1 MTDPNLDEL
10 AEELA
15 EFGEPEK
22 KGGRPPREERILAG
36 FEEIQR
42 FVEKEGHAP
51 QHGEGRNIFERLYAV
66 RLDRLRGLA
75 ESRALLVPLDHQG
88 LLAGAQPIS
97 PESPEGIDEE
107 ELMAEL
113 AGAAGDSAI
122 TELRHVR
129 ATVEKRAAEDIAQR
143 KKCEDFETFEPLFEA
158 VKRDLKSGVRQTLPV
173 HKFDEIK
180 LTEIQKGEFFIVE
193 GQMAYVAELGEAIR
207 TKYERTDSRLRVIY
221 DNGTESDVLQRSFQR
236 ALHRDETARL
246 ITNPSAGPLFADE
259 PEGDDL
265 ASGTIYVL
273 RSKSDNPVFAAN
285 RDVLHKIGVTGGKV
299 ETRLANAALDP
310 TFLLADVEIVATYE
324 LYNINRIKLE
334 NVIHRVF
341 DPAQLDIELRDRFGN
356 AVKPR
361 EWFLVPLFVVNEVV
375 ERIKD
380 GSITEYV
387 YDPTGARL
395 VKVGIAGRARTK

>member
-1 MTDPNLDEL
+1 MSDPNLDEL

-75 ESRALLVPLDHQG
+75 ECRALLVPLDHQG

-97 PESPEGIDEE
+97 PESPEGIDEN

-143 KKCEDFETFEPLFEA
+143 KKCADFETFEPLFEA

-259 PEGDDL
+259 PEEDDL

-285 RDVLHKIGVTGGKV
+285 RHVLHKIGVTGGKV

-310 TFLLADVEIVATYE
+310 TFLLADVEIIATYE

-356 AVKPR
+356 PVKPR

-380 GSITEYV
+380 GSITQYI

-395 VKVGIAGRARTK
+395 VKVAS

>member
-1 MTDPNLDEL
+1 MSDPNLDEL

-66 RLDRLRGLA
+66 RLDRLRGL
-75 ESRALLVPLDHQG
+75 EECRAMLVPLDHQG

-97 PESPEGIDEE
+97 SESPEGIDED

-129 ATVEKRAAEDIAQR
+129 ATVEKRAAEEIAQR
-143 KKCEDFETFEPLFEA
+143 KKCEDFETFAPLFEA

-173 HKFDEIK
+173 HRFDEIK
-180 LTEIQKGEFFIVE
+180 LAEIQKGEFFIVE
-193 GQMAYVAELGEAIR
+193 GQTAYVAQLGKSIR

-246 ITNPSAGPLFADE
+246 ITNPSAGPLFAQGRTD
-259 PEGDDL
+259 DDL

-273 RSKSDNPVFAAN
+273 RSKSNHPIVASN
-285 RDVLHKIGVTGGKV
+285 RDVLHKIGVTGGKID
-299 ETRLANAALDP
+299 TRIANAHLDP
-310 TFLLADVEIVATYE
+310 TFLMADVEVIATYE
-324 LYNINRIKLE
+324 LCNINRVKLE
-334 NVIHRVF
+334 NVLHRVF
-341 DPAQLDIELRDRFGN
+341 DRTQLDIEIRDRFDN
-356 AVKPR
+356 LVRPR
-361 EWFLVPLFVVNEVV
+361 EWFLVPLFVVNEVI
-375 ERIKD
+375 ERIRD
-380 GSITEYV
+380 GTITQYV
-387 YDPTGARL
+387 YDPTTARL
-395 VKVGIAGRARTK
+395 VEAAP

>member
-15 EFGEPEK
+15 EFGEREK

-75 ESRALLVPLDHQG
+75 ECRALLVPLDHQG

-97 PESPEGIDEE
+97 PESPDGINED

-310 TFLLADVEIVATYE
+310 TFLLADVEVVATYV
-324 LYNINRIKLE
+324 LYNVNRVKLE
-334 NVIHRVF
+334 NLIHRLF
-341 DPAQLDIELRDRFGN
+341 DSAQLDIEIKDRFGN
-356 AVKPR
+356 PVKPR
-361 EWFLVPLFVVNEVV
+361 EWFLVPVFVVDEAVK
-375 ERIKD
+375 RIKD
-380 GSITEYV
+380 GTITDYV
-387 YDPTGARL
+387 YDPNQARL
-395 VKVGIAGRARTK
+395 VKASAS

>member
-10 AEELA
+10 AKELA

-66 RLDRLRGLA
+66 RLDRLRGLT
-75 ESRALLVPLDHQG
+75 ECRALLVPLDHQG

-97 PESPEGIDEE
+97 PESPEGIDED

-129 ATVEKRAAEDIAQR
+129 PTVEKRAAEEIAQR
-143 KKCEDFETFEPLFEA
+143 KKCEDFETFGPLFEA

-173 HKFDEIK
+173 HRFDEIK
-180 LTEIQKGEFFIVE
+180 LAEIQKGEFFIVE

-285 RDVLHKIGVTGGKV
+285 RDVLHKIGVTGGKI

-310 TFLLADVEIVATYE
+310 TFLLADVEVVATYV
-324 LYNINRIKLE
+324 LYNVNRVKLE
-334 NVIHRVF
+334 NLIHRVF
-341 DPAQLDIELRDRFGN
+341 DPAQLDIEIKDRFGN
-356 AVKPR
+356 PVKPR
-361 EWFLVPLFVVNEVV
+361 EWFLVPVFVVDEAVK
-375 ERIKD
+375 RIKD
-380 GSITEYV
+380 GTITDYV
-387 YDPTGARL
+387 YDPNQARL
-395 VKVGIAGRARTK
+395 VKASASQK

>member
-1 MTDPNLDEL
+1 MSDPNLDEL

-97 PESPEGIDEE
+97 PESPEGIDED

-246 ITNPSAGPLFADE
+246 ISNPSAGPLFADE

-380 GSITEYV
+380 GSITQYV

-395 VKVGIAGRARTK
+395 VKVS

>member
-1 MTDPNLDEL
+1 MSDPNLDEL

-75 ESRALLVPLDHQG
+75 ECRALLVPLDHQG

-97 PESPEGIDEE
+97 PESPEGIDEN

-143 KKCEDFETFEPLFEA
+143 KKCADFETFEPLFEA

-259 PEGDDL
+259 PEEDDL

-310 TFLLADVEIVATYE
+310 TFLLADVEIIATYE

-356 AVKPR
+356 PVKPR

-380 GSITEYV
+380 GSITQYV

-395 VKVGIAGRARTK
+395 VKVAS

>member
-1 MTDPNLDEL
+1 MES
-10 AEELA
+10 
-15 EFGEPEK
+15 EK

-75 ESRALLVPLDHQG
+75 ECRALLVPLDHQG

-97 PESPEGIDEE
+97 PESPDGINED

-265 ASGTIYVL
+265 VSGTIYVL

-310 TFLLADVEIVATYE
+310 TFLLADVEVVATYV
-324 LYNINRIKLE
+324 LYNVNRVKLE
-334 NVIHRVF
+334 NLIHRLF
-341 DPAQLDIELRDRFGN
+341 DSAQLDIEIKDRFGN
-356 AVKPR
+356 PVKPR
-361 EWFLVPLFVVNEVV
+361 EWFLVPVFVVDEAVK
-375 ERIKD
+375 RIKD
-380 GSITEYV
+380 GTITDYV
-387 YDPTGARL
+387 YDPNQARL
-395 VKVGIAGRARTK
+395 VKASASQK

>member
-1 MTDPNLDEL
+1 MSDPNLDEL

-15 EFGEPEK
+15 EFGEQEK

-42 FVEKEGHAP
+42 FVEKEGRAP

-75 ESRALLVPLDHQG
+75 ECRALLVPLDYQR
-88 LLAGAQPIS
+88 LLAGTQPIS
-97 PESPEGIDEE
+97 PVSPEGIDED
-107 ELMAEL
+107 ELLAEL
-113 AGAAGDSAI
+113 AGAAGGNAI

-129 ATVEKRAAEDIAQR
+129 ATVEKRAAEEIAQR
-143 KKCEDFETFEPLFEA
+143 KKCEDFEAFGPLFEA

-173 HKFDEIK
+173 HRFDEIK
-180 LTEIQKGEFFIVE
+180 LAEIQKGEFFIVE

-285 RDVLHKIGVTGGKV
+285 RDVLHKIGVTGGKI

-310 TFLLADVEIVATYE
+310 TFLLADVEVIATYV
-324 LYNINRIKLE
+324 LYNVNRVKLE
-334 NVIHRVF
+334 NLIHRVF
-341 DPAQLDIELRDRFGN
+341 DPAQLDIEIKDRFGN
-356 AVKPR
+356 PVKPR
-361 EWFLVPLFVVNEVV
+361 EWFLVPLFAVDEAVK
-375 ERIKD
+375 RIKD
-380 GSITEYV
+380 GTITDYI
-387 YDPTGARL
+387 YDPNQARL
-395 VKVGIAGRARTK
+395 VKANTTTE

>member
-1 MTDPNLDEL
+1 MSDPNLDEL

-75 ESRALLVPLDHQG
+75 ECRAVLVPRDHQG
-88 LLAGAQPIS
+88 LLAGAQPLS
-97 PESPEGIDEE
+97 SESPEGIDED

-129 ATVEKRAAEDIAQR
+129 ATVEKHAAEEIAQR
-143 KKCEDFETFEPLFEA
+143 KKCEDFETFAPLFEA
-158 VKRDLKSGVRQTLPV
+158 VKRDLKSGMRQTLPV
-173 HKFDEIK
+173 HRLDEIK
-180 LTEIQKGEFFIVE
+180 LAEIQKGEFFIVE
-193 GQMAYVAELGEAIR
+193 GQTAYVAQLGKPIR

-246 ITNPSAGPLFADE
+246 ITNPSAGPLFAQERTD
-259 PEGDDL
+259 DDL

-273 RSKSDNPVFAAN
+273 RSKSNHPIVASN
-285 RDVLHKIGVTGGKV
+285 RDVLHKIGVTGGKID
-299 ETRLANAALDP
+299 TRIANAHLDP
-310 TFLLADVEIVATYE
+310 TFLMADVEVIATYE
-324 LYNINRIKLE
+324 LCNINRVKLE
-334 NVIHRVF
+334 NVLHRVF
-341 DPAQLDIELRDRFGN
+341 DRAQLDIEIKDRFDN
-356 AVKPR
+356 LVRPR
-361 EWFLVPLFVVNEVV
+361 EWFLVPLFVVNEVI
-375 ERIKD
+375 ERIRD
-380 GSITEYV
+380 GTITQYV
-387 YDPTGARL
+387 YDPTTARL
-395 VKVGIAGRARTK
+395 VEAAS